1 MSSLFSKKFQKN
13 FSHKGTDLNP
23 SPESV
28 DVSLSTGYNFFMPIT
43 RMLIAVLFGF
53 FVLSAMAEPEPG
65 QPAPEFSMP
74 DQYMKTHSLDQYLG
88 KWVVLYFYPKDD
100 TPGCTTEACN
110 FRDDIFKLRALDA
123 EVLGVSLDSTESH
136 ARFAE
141 KYGLPFP
148 LLSDAAGKTAE
159 QYGCLTEWRGMTIA
173 ARHSFII
180 DPEGKVAK
188 IYREVDPDTHSA
200 QVLADLASLQA
211 AD

>member
-1 MSSLFSKKFQKN
+1 MNTPKTLIPVILFLLT
-13 FSHKGTDLNP
+13 HPATGADL
-23 SPESV
+23 
-28 DVSLSTGYNFFMPIT
+28 
-43 RMLIAVLFGF
+43 A
-53 FVLSAMAEPEPG
+53 PG
-65 QPAPEFSMP
+65 QPAPGFAMQ
-74 DQYMKTHSLDQYLG
+74 DQYMKTHNLEQYQG

-148 LLSDAAGKTAE
+148 LLSDAAGETAG

-173 ARHSFII
+173 ARHTFII
-180 DPEGKVAK
+180 DPNGNLAK

>member
-1 MSSLFSKKFQKN
+1 MAKIKL
-13 FSHKGTDLNP
+13 L
-23 SPESV
+23 
-28 DVSLSTGYNFFMPIT
+28 L
-43 RMLIAVLFGF
+43 AVALALFG
-53 FVLSAMAEPEPG
+53 LAAMADPEVG
-65 QPAPEFSMP
+65 LPAPGFVMP
-74 DQYMKTHSLDQYLG
+74 DQYLETHSLDQYQG

-136 ARFAE
+136 ALFAE

-148 LLSDAAGKTAE
+148 LLSDASGETAE

-173 ARHSFII
+173 ARHTFII
-180 DPEGKVAK
+180 DPGGNIAK
-188 IYREVDPDTHSA
+188 IYRKVDPDTHSA

-211 AD
+211 DR

>member
-1 MSSLFSKKFQKN
+1 MARALFP
-13 FSHKGTDLNP
+13 LI
-23 SPESV
+23 
-28 DVSLSTGYNFFMPIT
+28 FFMFSYPVT
-43 RMLIAVLFGF
+43 GADLEV
-53 FVLSAMAEPEPG
+53 G
-65 QPAPEFSMP
+65 QPAPGFAMQ
-74 DQYMKTHSLDQYLG
+74 DQYMKTHSLEKYQG

-148 LLSDAAGKTAE
+148 LLSDAAGETAG

-173 ARHSFII
+173 ARHTFII
-180 DPEGKVAK
+180 DPGGNIAK

-200 QVLADLASLQA
+200 QVIADLTSMQA
-211 AD
+211 GK

>member
-1 MSSLFSKKFQKN
+1 
-13 FSHKGTDLNP
+13 
-23 SPESV
+23 
-28 DVSLSTGYNFFMPIT
+28 
-43 RMLIAVLFGF
+43 
-53 FVLSAMAEPEPG
+53 
-65 QPAPEFSMP
+65 MP
-74 DQYMKTHSLDQYLG
+74 DQYMKTHNLEQYLG
-88 KWVVLYFYPKDD
+88 KWVVVYFYPKDD

-110 FRDDIFKLRALDA
+110 FRDDIFRLRAMDA

-148 LLSDAAGKTAE
+148 LLSDAAGETAE

-173 ARHSFII
+173 ARHTFIVN
-180 DPEGKVAK
+180 PEGNIAR

-211 AD
+211 DK